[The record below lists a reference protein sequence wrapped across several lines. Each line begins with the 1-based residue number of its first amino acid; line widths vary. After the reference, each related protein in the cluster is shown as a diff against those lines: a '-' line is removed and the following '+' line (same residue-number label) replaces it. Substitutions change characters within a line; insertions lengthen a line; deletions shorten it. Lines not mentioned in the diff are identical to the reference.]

1 MVHTHVINS
10 TFWSDV
16 FIGTAKVD
24 MFVKCNRLD
33 YACKVFD
40 GMPEREMSPL
50 GTRCSLVFVN
60 LVYMYR
66 LQLLILG
73 YAKCND
79 LESAKLV
86 FESWKMG
93 RCLSRYIR
101 VQERQ
106 RHGLIDMYSKC
117 GSVTEARDIFDNMSE
132 KIVVTWTTM
141 IAGYAVNGVFLQRVG
156 VVSFLTMKEVY
167 NINPGLEHYSCMV
180 DLLGRKGKL
189 EEALELISN
198 MSSKPDAGIWG
209 ALLSACKIHRNV
221 KVAEQAAECLL
232 TWNRIRLRLR
242 NVKKYPGESVIQVDG
257 KNHTFTVGERDHV
270 ENKTI

>member
-117 GSVTEARDIFDNMSE
+117 GSVTEARDIFDNMFSRE
-132 KIVVTWTTM
+132 
-141 IAGYAVNGVFLQRVG
+141 RVG

-232 TWNRIRLRLR
+232 TWNRIRLRR
-242 NVKKYPGESVIQVDG
+242 I
-257 KNHTFTVGERDHV
+257 
-270 ENKTI
+270 